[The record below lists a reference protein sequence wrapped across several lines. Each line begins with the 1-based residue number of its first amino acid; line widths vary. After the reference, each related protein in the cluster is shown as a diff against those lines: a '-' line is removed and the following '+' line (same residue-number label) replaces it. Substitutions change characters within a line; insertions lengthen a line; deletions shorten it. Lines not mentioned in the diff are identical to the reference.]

1 MFIKIFQK
9 FMITVK
15 TKEKIEILREGG
27 KKLAKIM
34 KEISQKAEPG
44 IKTIELDKIAEALIL
59 KAGGEPSFKNY
70 KTKDDRIP
78 YPASLCVSLNDEV
91 VHGLPSEKIILKNGD
106 IVSLDLGMKYK
117 GLYTDIA
124 LTIGI
129 GTIDKKAG
137 KLLKICKIAL
147 AKSIKQAKE
156 GRTLGD
162 IGFIIQSYVESH
174 GFQVVRKL
182 VGHGVGYSVHEE
194 PDIPNW
200 GEPGQGE
207 VLKRGMVLA
216 IEPMIVEGG
225 PDVFLTSDGWTWK
238 TKDGSRAAHFEHTIA
253 VGKNKGEILTL

>member
-1 MFIKIFQK
+1 MTILKN
-9 FMITVK
+9 
-15 TKEKIEILREGG
+15 IEDINKLREGG
-27 KKLAKIM
+27 KIIASVLREAA
-34 KEISQKAEPG
+34 SRALPG
-44 IKTIELDKIAEALIL
+44 VKTIELDMLAEKIIRE
-59 KAGGEPSFKNY
+59 AGGRPSFKNY
-70 KTKDDRIP
+70 KTPDDKFP
-78 YPASLCVSLNDEV
+78 YPASLCVSINEEV
-91 VHGLPSEKIILKNGD
+91 VHGVPGERVLKDGD

>member
-1 MFIKIFQK
+1 M
-9 FMITVK
+9 
-15 TKEKIEILREGG
+15 
-27 KKLAKIM
+27 
-34 KEISQKAEPG
+34 
-44 IKTIELDKIAEALIL
+44 
-59 KAGGEPSFKNY
+59 
-70 KTKDDRIP
+70 
-78 YPASLCVSLNDEV
+78 
-91 VHGLPSEKIILKNGD
+91 
-106 IVSLDLGMKYK
+106 
-117 GLYTDIA
+117 
-124 LTIGI
+124 
-129 GTIDKKAG
+129 
-137 KLLKICKIAL
+137 
-147 AKSIKQAKE
+147 
-156 GRTLGD
+156 GD